1 MTRSFRTYALLA
13 TLGVVA
19 ACGSSAKTATTTV
32 AAGSATT
39 KAGGAATTAAAGGA
53 TTAAGAA
60 TTAAAGGAT
69 TAAAAGVKGDV
80 AMWAY
85 ASSES
90 EDAALKTLVE
100 KYNGAGRAKVTL
112 TIQAKYDE
120 ALQASLAGGQP
131 PDVFYVNQD
140 NFPGYVN
147 KKILAPVGDKMVN
160 PGDFYKGLA
169 DTFSVDGKLYCPPKD
184 FSTLALQYNV
194 KALAEAGIKPPT
206 TWAELATAAE
216 KLTKPNRPGLV
227 VGAEF
232 FRWGAFFQQAGGW
245 LTDDK
250 VTKMTM
256 DSPEV
261 KEAMN
266 YLGDL
271 SKKGFMQTA
280 SQVGAGWPGEALGKE
295 QAAMVIEGNWIIG
308 FMSKTFPAVEYKS
321 VELPAGPKGK
331 GSLSYTVCYGVAAA
345 SKNVAGATDFVSWMT
360 APEQMLSFTKD
371 FPVMPSRTSVTAD
384 WIKSHPEARAYV
396 DSAAYAKKPVFKDGF
411 KAVLDTLNENI
422 QGIAA
427 GKKTVDEAIKA
438 TSSAG
443 KDVLG

>member
-1 MTRSFRTYALLA
+1 MTRSFRIYATVA
-13 TLGVVA
+13 TLSVLA
-19 ACGSSAKTATTTV
+19 ACGSSAKTASTTA

-53 TTAAGAA
+53 TTAAP
-60 TTAAAGGAT
+60 AAGA
-69 TAAAAGVKGDV
+69 KGDV

-90 EDAALKTLVE
+90 EDAALKTLVD

-147 KKILAPVGDKMVN
+147 KKILAPIGDKMVN

-169 DTFSVDGKLYCPPKD
+169 DTFTADGKLYCPPKD

-194 KALAEAGIKPPT
+194 KAFAEAGIKPPT

-250 VTKMTM
+250 VTKMTV

-261 KEAMN
+261 KEAMT

-308 FMSKTFPAVEYKS
+308 FMAKTFPAVEYKS

-384 WIKSHPEARAYV
+384 WIKSHPEAQAYV
-396 DSAAYAKKPVFKDGF
+396 DGAAYARKPVFKDGF

-438 TSSAG
+438 TSTAG

>member
-1 MTRSFRTYALLA
+1 MSRNFRTYAVIA
-13 TLGVVA
+13 TLSVLA
-19 ACGSSAKTATTTV
+19 ACGSSAKTASTTV

-39 KAGGAATTAAAGGA
+39 KAGDAATTAPAGGA
-53 TTAAGAA
+53 TTAAPTAGA
-60 TTAAAGGAT
+60 
-69 TAAAAGVKGDV
+69 KGDV

-90 EDAALKTLVE
+90 EDAALKSLVD

-169 DTFSVDGKLYCPPKD
+169 DTFTVDGKLYCPPKD

-194 KALAEAGIKPPT
+194 KALTEAGIKPPT

-256 DSPEV
+256 DTPEV
-261 KEAMN
+261 KEAMT

-308 FMSKTFPAVEYKS
+308 FMAKTFPAVEYKS

-331 GSLSYTVCYGVAAA
+331 GTLSYTVCYGVAAA

-384 WIKSHPEARAYV
+384 WIKSHPEAQAYV
-396 DSAAYAKKPVFKDGF
+396 DSAAYARKPVFKDGF

-438 TSSAG
+438 TSTAG

>member
-1 MTRSFRTYALLA
+1 MTRNIRSYAAVA
-13 TLGVVA
+13 TLSLVA
-19 ACGSSAKTATTTV
+19 ACGSSAKSASTTV
-32 AAGSATT
+32 ADATATT
-39 KAGGAATTAAAGGA
+39 KAAAAPTTAAPPVVA
-53 TTAAGAA
+53 
-60 TTAAAGGAT
+60 
-69 TAAAAGVKGDV
+69 KGDV

-85 ASSES
+85 ASSEA
-90 EDAALKTLVE
+90 EDAALKKLVDG
-100 KYNGAGRAKVTL
+100 YNAAGRAKVTL

-140 NFPGYVN
+140 NFPGYVA

-160 PGDFYKGLA
+160 PTDFYKGLA
-169 DTFSVDGKLYCPPKD
+169 ATFTSDGKLYCPPKD

-194 KALAEAGIKPPT
+194 KAFADAGLKPPT

-245 LTDDK
+245 VTDDA

-261 KEAMN
+261 KEAMT

-295 QAAMVIEGNWIIG
+295 SAAMVIEGNWIIG
-308 FMSKTFPAVEYKS
+308 FMAKSFPGVEYKS

-331 GSLSYTVCYGVAAA
+331 GTLSYTVCYGVAAA

-384 WIKSHPEARAYV
+384 WIKSHPEAQAYV
-396 DSAAYAKKPVFKDGF
+396 DGSSYARKPVFKDGF
-411 KAVLDTLNENI
+411 KAVIDTLNENI

-427 GKKTVDEAIKA
+427 GKKTVDEAVKA
-438 TSSAG
+438 TASAG

>member
-1 MTRSFRTYALLA
+1 MTRNFRTYAVLA
-13 TLGVVA
+13 TLSVLA
-19 ACGSSAKTATTTV
+19 ACGSSSKTASTTA

-39 KAGGAATTAAAGGA
+39 KAGDAATTAPAGGA
-53 TTAAGAA
+53 TTAAPTAGA
-60 TTAAAGGAT
+60 
-69 TAAAAGVKGDV
+69 KGDV

-90 EDAALKTLVE
+90 EDAALKTLVD

-147 KKILAPVGDKMVN
+147 KKILTPVGDKMVN

-169 DTFSVDGKLYCPPKD
+169 DTFTVDGKLYCPPKD

-245 LTDDK
+245 VTDDK

-261 KEAMN
+261 NQALT

-295 QAAMVIEGNWIIG
+295 SAAMVIEGNWIIG

-384 WIKSHPEARAYV
+384 WIKSHPEAQAYV
-396 DSAAYAKKPVFKDGF
+396 DSAAYARKPVFKDGF

-422 QGIAA
+422 QGIAS
-427 GKKTVDEAIKA
+427 GKKTIDDAVKA
-438 TSSAG
+438 TSTAG

>member
-19 ACGSSAKTATTTV
+19 ACGSSAKTATTV

-69 TAAAAGVKGDV
+69 TAAAAGAKGDV

-112 TIQAKYDE
+112 TIQA
-120 ALQASLAGGQP
+120 
-131 PDVFYVNQD
+131 
-140 NFPGYVN
+140 FPGYVN

-261 KEAMN
+261 KEAMT

-308 FMSKTFPAVEYKS
+308 FMAKTFPAVEYKS

-331 GSLSYTVCYGVAAA
+331 GSLSYTVCYGVASA

-384 WIKSHPEARAYV
+384 WIKSHPEAQAYV
-396 DSAAYAKKPVFKDGF
+396 DSAAYARKPVFKDGF

>member
-1 MTRSFRTYALLA
+1 MSRSFRTYAVIA
-13 TLGVVA
+13 TLSVLA
-19 ACGSSAKTATTTV
+19 ACGSSAKTAGTTV

-39 KAGGAATTAAAGGA
+39 KAGDAATTAPAGGA
-53 TTAAGAA
+53 TTAAP
-60 TTAAAGGAT
+60 TAEA
-69 TAAAAGVKGDV
+69 KGDV

-90 EDAALKTLVE
+90 EDAALKTLVD
-100 KYNGAGRAKVTL
+100 KYNAAGRAKVTL

-140 NFPGYVN
+140 NFPGYVS

-169 DTFSVDGKLYCPPKD
+169 DTFTADGKLYCPPKD

-216 KLTKPNRPGLV
+216 KLTKPSRPGLV

-245 LTDDK
+245 LTDDT

-261 KEAMN
+261 KEAMT

-308 FMSKTFPAVEYKS
+308 FMAKTYPTVEYKS
-321 VELPAGPKGK
+321 AELPAGPKGK

-345 SKNVAGATDFVSWMT
+345 SKNVGGATDFVSWMT

-384 WIKSHPEARAYV
+384 WIKSHPEAQAYV
-396 DSAAYAKKPVFKDGF
+396 DSAAYARKPVFKDGF

-427 GKKTVDEAIKA
+427 GKTTVDEAIKA
-438 TSSAG
+438 TSTAG

>member
-1 MTRSFRTYALLA
+1 MTRNLRTYAALA
-13 TLGVVA
+13 TLSVVA
-19 ACGSSAKTATTTV
+19 ACGSSAKTTSSATV
-32 AAGSATT
+32 AASPTT
-39 KAGGAATTAAAGGA
+39 Q
-53 TTAAGAA
+53 
-60 TTAAAGGAT
+60 AGGAT
-69 TAAAAGVKGDV
+69 TAAAATGAKGDV

-85 ASSES
+85 ASSEA
-90 EDAALKTLVE
+90 EDAALKTLVD

-169 DTFSVDGKLYCPPKD
+169 DTFTADGKLYCPPKD
-184 FSTLALQYNV
+184 FSTLTLQYNV
-194 KALAEAGIKPPT
+194 KAFTEAGIKPPT

-256 DSPEV
+256 DTPEV
-261 KEAMN
+261 KEAMT

-295 QAAMVIEGNWIIG
+295 SAAMVIEGNWIIG
-308 FMSKTFPAVEYKS
+308 FMAKTFPTVEYKS

-360 APEQMLSFTKD
+360 APDQMLSFTKD
-371 FPVMPSRTSVTAD
+371 FPVMPSRTSVTAE
-384 WIKSHPEARAYV
+384 WLKSHPEAKAYV
-396 DSAAYAKKPVFKDGF
+396 DSAAYARKPVFKDGF

-422 QGIAA
+422 QGVAA
-427 GKKTVDEAIKA
+427 GKKTVDEAVKA
-438 TSSAG
+438 TSTAG